1 MAPQSGLILVAS
13 IFCFSYT
20 TSGSTYQLLLYMT
33 WSAGWLWGAGSSS
46 DRQVSIECLSV
57 CLFHTHS
64 GTGYRG
70 GSPTAFRFGDPALCG
85 SRPL

>member
-46 DRQVSIECLSV
+46 DRQVSTVCLSV
-57 CLFHTHS
+57 SHTLGDGVPRRQPH
-64 GTGYRG
+64 RLQVWRPCPLWEP
-70 GSPTAFRFGDPALCG
+70 SP
-85 SRPL
+85 